1 MYQKLKQLCANDLVF
16 TSILFCGVAVI
27 SFWLGQQSVAATPAR
42 VTTAPASAS
51 TVTLL
56 PPALSS
62 ASAPTVVAETNRQPT
77 SGSGQYVASKSG
89 TKFHA
94 LNCPGAKQIKAEN
107 KIYFESIAAAEAAGY
122 TKAGNC
128 PSL

>member
-62 ASAPTVVAETNRQPT
+62 ASAPTVPT